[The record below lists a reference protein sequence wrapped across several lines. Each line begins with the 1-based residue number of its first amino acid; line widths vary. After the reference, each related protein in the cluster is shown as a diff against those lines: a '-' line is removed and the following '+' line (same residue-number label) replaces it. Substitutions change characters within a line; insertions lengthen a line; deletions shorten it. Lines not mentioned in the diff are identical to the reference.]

1 MFIRSIISVLIVTS
15 SFVLAFGQDAPEV
28 KKEKERARTP
38 RAFAWSFDGAG
49 GYLGVRTQEVNKDN
63 FATFG
68 LKEVRGVAV
77 EKVLENSPA
86 ASAGIQDNDVIVRL
100 NGEEITST
108 RKLTRLISE
117 IAPDHQV
124 SLTVLRG
131 GKEKDIK
138 ATLGKRQGPQFE
150 NGNFAFTMPEIDKLK
165 LEKELKDLPE
175 LKELK
180 RLKELEGLQDG
191 DGAMALT
198 IPDGEGKNFA
208 WKMGERRQIGISV
221 YPLTKQLSENMGV
234 ENGVLINNVRENSPA
249 AKAGLKAGDII
260 VEAGGKAVKNNMDLI
275 RSISDKK
282 EGDIQLTIV
291 RDKNRQT
298 ISVTPEAAKDSGF
311 VFQTDSDEDGVVV
324 APEPGELRLAMPAM
338 PMAPM
343 APMTA
348 PGQMMTPMKP
358 MRPMTAPMPMM
369 PFISG
374 PII

>member
-1 MFIRSIISVLIVTS
+1 MFIRSFISVLIVTS
-15 SFVLAFGQDAPEV
+15 SFVLAFGQDAPEA
-28 KKEKERARTP
+28 KKEKERARAP
-38 RAFAWSFDGAG
+38 RAFAWSFDGDG

-77 EKVLENSPA
+77 SKVMENSPA
-86 ASAGIQDNDVIVRL
+86 AAAGIQDNDVIVRL
-100 NGEEITST
+100 NGDEVTST

-124 SLTVLRG
+124 SLTVLRN

-180 RLKELEGLQDG
+180 KLKELQGLKDG
-191 DGAMALT
+191 NGPIVFT
-198 IPDGEGKNFA
+198 VPDGEGRNFA
-208 WKMGERRQIGISV
+208 WNMGDRRQIGISV

-234 ENGVLINNVRENSPA
+234 ENGVMINNVREDSPA
-249 AKAGLKAGDII
+249 FKAGLKAGDII
-260 VEAGGKAVKNNMDLI
+260 VEADGKAVKNNMDLI
-275 RSISDKK
+275 RAISDKK
-282 EGDIQLTIV
+282 DGDIQLTIV

-298 ISVTPEAAKDSGF
+298 ISVTPEAAKDRGF
-311 VFQTDSDEDGVVV
+311 VFQTDDDDDGMI
-324 APEPGELRLAMPAM
+324 APPSGELRLTMPAV
-338 PMAPM
+338 PAAPM
-343 APMTA
+343 VA
-348 PGQMMTPMKP
+348 PGQMMRKAITV
-358 MRPMTAPMPMM
+358 PMPPM
-369 PFISG
+369 PFGAG
-374 PII
+374 PVI